1 MYLRYSYVEDSRAL
15 ARTTPR
21 DRERYLKHS
30 VLKVKL
36 VRAYKLGDCYYK
48 LGENLVCGSFYLYL

>member
-1 MYLRYSYVEDSRAL
+1 MYLHYSHVENSRAL
-15 ARTTPR
+15 ARTAPR

-48 LGENLVCGSFYLYL
+48 SGKNVVCVSFYLYL